1 MKQKACSLL
10 HTLGG
15 QKSKKIATWM
25 VVGRRQQIKKKSPK
39 RTTLEGQNL
48 YMHILPLRKI
58 RLTPDPDPDPD
69 LVHLQT

>member
-39 RTTLEGQNL
+39 KDHCPGTKFIYAYSPPEKDQA
-48 YMHILPLRKI
+48 
-58 RLTPDPDPDPD
+58 D